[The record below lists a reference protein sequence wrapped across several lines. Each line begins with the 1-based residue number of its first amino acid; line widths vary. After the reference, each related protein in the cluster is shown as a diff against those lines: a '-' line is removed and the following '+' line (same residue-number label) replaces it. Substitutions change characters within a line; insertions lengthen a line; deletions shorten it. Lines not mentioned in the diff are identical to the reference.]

1 MKKILSILLILTTM
15 LTMCP
20 EVFATDPD
28 LKYDL
33 SCEGAAEQGSVNQ
46 VSVPV
51 GTTITVIYSIASV
64 SDSVSV
70 STFQED
76 ICFDKK
82 YFDFV
87 DNSNKYIGNSTNN
100 NSLEGNVTTK
110 SHYTDGTDYIRFLS
124 EETKTY
130 TTSATVIGS
139 FQLTAKAVTGAEGTT
154 ISSGYVQACA
164 SGSKNYEIKN
174 QNLNVIITAAGTNPT
189 TFTVTY
195 NANGG
200 TVSSET
206 AAGGAGNP
214 ITLPTPTRTG
224 YTFNGWTV
232 TDSSGNTTTTLPAG
246 TTTYTPTGNVTLT
259 AIWIQDQTNTGSET
273 GSNTG
278 TTGGGG
284 GGTVNYTLTYNTNG
298 GTEITR
304 DSVSAGTAVDLTKK
318 VTTRD
323 AYDFDG
329 WYTDEQLTTPVSGNT
344 FTVTANT
351 TLYAKWKAKT
361 ISGDVTA
368 PDDGSVT
375 VTETDDATGT
385 VTATTTWPDGS
396 TRVTVT
402 TTDGTATR
410 TDTKANGITAVTVT
424 DKDGNTVS
432 AEANIPSD
440 VAAAATSAITV
451 PVQVKPAASSD
462 SAGTVKI
469 NIENNGSAK
478 VEIPVTGVT
487 NGTVALLL
495 NEDGTEELLKDS
507 VVTSDGL
514 IVSVSGG
521 SASFKI
527 IDNTK
532 RFDDVN
538 TSHWFND
545 AVMYAASRE
554 IMNGTG
560 SNLFSPNVNM
570 TRGMLAQVL
579 YNYENKPDTD
589 AENIFNDV
597 GDTAWYADAVRW
609 AADKGVVTGY
619 GNGVFAPEQNIT
631 REQLAAMLWRYAG
644 KPAAAGQK
652 ASFSDLNQVSSYAKE
667 AIAWATSN
675 GILNG
680 KGNNILDPKGY
691 ATRAQVAQMLKNFI
705 AIQ

>member
-1 MKKILSILLILTTM
+1 MKKKISVLLSLTIILS
-15 LTMCP
+15 MCSA
-20 EVFATDPD
+20 VFADTQQTVTTT
-28 LKYDL
+28 LTYEL
-33 SCEGAAEQGSVNQ
+33 SCDGASLNKNGNNEVHVQKDAE
-46 VSVPV
+46 
-51 GTTITVIYSIASV
+51 I
-64 SDSVSV
+64 
-70 STFQED
+70 
-76 ICFDKK
+76 
-82 YFDFV
+82 
-87 DNSNKYIGNSTNN
+87 
-100 NSLEGNVTTK
+100 
-110 SHYTDGTDYIRFLS
+110 
-124 EETKTY
+124 
-130 TTSATVIGS
+130 
-139 FQLTAKAVTGAEGTT
+139 
-154 ISSGYVQACA
+154 
-164 SGSKNYEIKN
+164 
-174 QNLNVIITAAGTNPT
+174 
-189 TFTVTY
+189 TVTY
-195 NANGG
+195 QISTSKDTKVSTAQSNIYYNHDVLKLLSYECVSGSLYDTSNPETTAGDSLVLFNTRYDKEYKSNVTYKIGVMKFKVLKESG
-200 TVSSET
+200 TTNIKNTSCEASSADGQVYSIVKRNLKVLIGDSSTAPENPETTVTVTYITGEGNQTSET
-206 AAGGAGNP
+206 LKSGESISLTA
-214 ITLPTPTRTG
+214 PTRTG

-232 TDSSGNTTTTLPAG
+232 TDSSGNTTATLPAG

-273 GSNTG
+273 GNNTG
-278 TTGGGG
+278 TTGGGGG

-304 DSVSAGTAVDLTKK
+304 DRVSAGTAVDLTGK

-375 VTETDDATGT
+375 VTETDEATGT

-440 VAAAATSAITV
+440 VAAAAASAITV
-451 PVQVKPAASSD
+451 PVEVKPAGSSD

-532 RFDDVN
+532 RFDDVE
-538 TSHWFND
+538 TSDWFND

-554 IMNGTG
+554 IMNGTS
-560 SNLFSPNVNM
+560 SNQFSPDVNM

-597 GDTAWYADAVRW
+597 GDTAWYADAVTW

-619 GNGVFAPEQNIT
+619 GDGVFAPEQNIT
-631 REQLAAMLWRYAG
+631 REQLATMLWRYAG
-644 KPAAAGQK
+644 KPAAAEQTV
-652 ASFSDLNQVSSYAKE
+652 SFSDLDQVSSYASE